1 MFFRLYWRNMH
12 QPIYLKA
19 PMFFLLFSF
28 IFLQAAIPDK
38 KRSKSTKVSWDYI
51 VPVKFPSRINKSSG
65 VEAGKLPA
73 GLLRDIQPYGKL
85 HFRAADAWHAMRAAA
100 KADGVNL
107 KPTSAGDTYRSYSS
121 QRSAFLTRFQT
132 DPIPNAVTRH
142 FEGKIW
148 YLKPGFAPLASP
160 GTSNHN
166 WGLAVDI
173 FSASEQSRMRWLID
187 NVDRFGWS
195 WELVPAEPWH
205 IRYVCGDDVPQ
216 EVQDWIAANPTL
228 ASEPPESEESHFRNL
243 DDH

>member
-1 MFFRLYWRNMH
+1 M
-12 QPIYLKA
+12 
-19 PMFFLLFSF
+19 
-28 IFLQAAIPDK
+28 
-38 KRSKSTKVSWDYI
+38 KRSKLTKVSWDYI
-51 VPVKFPSRINKSSG
+51 VPVKFPSSINKSSG

-73 GLLRDIQPYGKL
+73 HLLRDILPCGKL

-107 KPTSAGDTYRSYSS
+107 QPNSAGDTYRSYDS
-121 QRSAFLTRFQT
+121 QKSIFLTRFQLE
-132 DPIPNAVTRH
+132 PIPNAVNRR
-142 FEGKIW
+142 FEGKVW
-148 YLKPGFAPLASP
+148 YFKPGFAPIASP

-173 FSASEQSRMRWLID
+173 LSASEPSRMKWLID
-187 NVDRFGWS
+187 NIKRFGWS

-228 ASEPPESEESHFRNL
+228 ASEPPKSEESHNRNL

>member
-1 MFFRLYWRNMH
+1 MH

-38 KRSKSTKVSWDYI
+38 KRSKSTKVSWGNI
-51 VPVKFPSRINKSSG
+51 EPVVFPSSINKSSG

-73 GLLRDIQPYGKL
+73 GLLRDILPYGKL

-100 KADGVNL
+100 KADGVRL
-107 KPTSAGDTYRSYSS
+107 KPTSAGDTYRTYSS

-132 DPIPNAVTRH
+132 DRIPNAVTRH
-142 FEGKIW
+142 FEGKVW

-173 FSASEQSRMRWLID
+173 FSASEPSRMKWLIE
-187 NVDRFGWS
+187 NIDRFGWS

-205 IRYVCGDDVPQ
+205 LRYYRGDDVP
-216 EVQDWIAANPTL
+216 EDVQDWIAANPTL